1 MAKVMIEVE
10 IPAGRSIAE
19 AKQAVAM
26 KFDPD
31 WMAEHW
37 HIDDVIEQAET
48 NGEQLTKEEAREVLM
63 WMEKWHDCNIGH
75 NWESMNRC
83 IEQVVQHREKKAGIK
98 RASEKAEYE
107 EER

>member
-31 WMAEHW
+31 WITEHW
-37 HIDDVIEQAET
+37 HIDDVIEQAE
-48 NGEQLTKEEAREVLM
+48 NIGEQLTIEEARWVLQM
-63 WMEKWHDCNIGH
+63 VDKNHDCEVGI
-75 NWESMNRC
+75 NWGVIDSWVDRVV
-83 IEQVVQHREKKAGIK
+83 EQREVV
-98 RASEKAEYE
+98 
-107 EER
+107 

>member
-31 WMAEHW
+31 WMAEWW
-37 HIDDVIEQAET
+37 HSDDVIEQAE
-48 NGEQLTKEEAREVLM
+48 NSGEQLTYEEAREVLRLI
-63 WMEKWHDCNIGH
+63 EKNHDCEVGI
-75 NWESMNRC
+75 NWDVIDGWVDFVVNRR
-83 IEQVVQHREKKAGIK
+83 V
-98 RASEKAEYE
+98 SEKAEYE

>member
-31 WMAEHW
+31 WITEHW
-37 HIDDVIEQAET
+37 HIDDVIEQAEN
-48 NGEQLTKEEAREVLM
+48 NGEQLTIEEARWVLQM
-63 WMEKWHDCNIGH
+63 VDKNHDCEVGI
-75 NWESMNRC
+75 NWGVIDSWVDRVV
-83 IEQVVQHREKKAGIK
+83 EQREVV
-98 RASEKAEYE
+98 
-107 EER
+107 

>member
-31 WMAEHW
+31 WMTEHW
-37 HIDDVIEQAET
+37 HIDDVIEQAEN
-48 NGEQLTKEEAREVLM
+48 NGEQLTIGQAREVLRLI
-63 WMEKWHDCNIGH
+63 EKNHDCEVGI
-75 NWESMNRC
+75 NWDVIDNWVEH
-83 IEQVVQHREKKAGIK
+83 VVGVT
-98 RASEKAEYE
+98 KAETIE
-107 EER
+107 AQEER

>member
-31 WMAEHW
+31 WMAEWW
-37 HIDDVIEQAET
+37 HSDDVIEQAE
-48 NGEQLTKEEAREVLM
+48 NSGEQLTYEEAREVLRLM
-63 WMEKWHDCNIGH
+63 DKYHDCNNGH
-75 NWESMNRC
+75 SWDSMDSW
-83 IEQVVQHREKKAGIK
+83 IEQVVGQREK
-98 RASEKAEYE
+98 EKA
-107 EER
+107 

>member
-31 WMAEHW
+31 WITEHW
-37 HIDDVIEQAET
+37 HIDDVIEQAEN
-48 NGEQLTKEEAREVLM
+48 NGEQVTIEEARWVLQM
-63 WMEKWHDCNIGH
+63 VDKNHDCEVGI
-75 NWESMNRC
+75 NWDVIDSWVDRVV
-83 IEQVVQHREKKAGIK
+83 EQREVV
-98 RASEKAEYE
+98 
-107 EER
+107 